1 MQPRRRKRSKGRP
14 NGRWQEDMTEK
25 EGTTWIGKA
34 TLTTMED
41 IDGGLHP
48 AVDGQS
54 LDEMRPKSTIA
65 VCIQI
70 PQAKYFQFLSH
81 IAEV

>member
-1 MQPRRRKRSKGRP
+1 MKDNRWTKSCNQGEGRDQKDDQTED
-14 NGRWQEDMTEK
+14 GEEDMTEK
-25 EGTTWIGKA
+25 EGTTWIGKT

-54 LDEMRPKSTIA
+54 VDEM
-65 VCIQI
+65 
-70 PQAKYFQFLSH
+70 FGN
-81 IAEV
+81 